1 MKTHLAEAYH
11 QELDRLLDLDQPLT
25 VIANGKQVFQVKVER
40 SSKVIQDQLAKR
52 PDPAS
57 CPTAILTITT
67 P

>member
-11 QELDRLLDLDQPLT
+11 QELDRLLDLDHAIT
-25 VIANGKQVFQVKVER
+25 IIAKGKQVLQGKVER
-40 SSKVIQDQLAKR
+40 SSKVIQDQLARR
-52 PDPAS
+52 PDPAF